1 MIVKYSEIVMAR
13 PFTTKRFIVL
23 TPNGKSMINAIGE
36 NQTQAYE
43 NAAFELGNKNTVDKL
58 KAFGYSCIQVQIT
71 ELE

>member
-1 MIVKYSEIVMAR
+1 
-13 PFTTKRFIVL
+13 L

>member
-1 MIVKYSEIVMAR
+1 MAR

-23 TPNGKSMINAIGE
+23 TPNGKSIGE